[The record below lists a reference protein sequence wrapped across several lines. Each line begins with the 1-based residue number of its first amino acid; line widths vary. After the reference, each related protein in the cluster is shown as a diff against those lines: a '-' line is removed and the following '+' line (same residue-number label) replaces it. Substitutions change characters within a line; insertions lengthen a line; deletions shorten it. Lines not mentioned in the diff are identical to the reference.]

1 MANKSTREYQT
12 SENRYKQVGEIPEK
26 KTPALDLIYKIQMK
40 HLMTRHVTDQLD
52 VKKRI
57 TDVKKRLEIIESS
70 DFEVTGDAK
79 P

>member
-1 MANKSTREYQT
+1 
-12 SENRYKQVGEIPEK
+12 
-26 KTPALDLIYKIQMK
+26 MK